1 MAKHNH
7 TITLP
12 NLREAPSKTAENARD
27 IISEWTAKLEKTLSR
42 QSKLDLTPTFRQ
54 DAWIRDFLGLSWDF
68 RTINGLDKISA
79 YFTENQPRAR
89 LRGLHPREQGAFQP
103 AFRDPAPNVHWVD
116 SMFDFETEVGRGKG
130 MVRLTL
136 EEDDTWKAFMINFT
150 LLEMKG
156 FEEHV
161 GVNRPMGYVDL
172 KGGNWR
178 EQRDRQSEFLDE
190 DPTVLVIGAGHA
202 GINIGV
208 RLRHLGIPTLMIDR
222 NEHVG
227 DSWRKRYRTLMT
239 HDPIQYC
246 HLPFIPFPADW
257 PMFMPKDKLADWLES
272 YAKMMELNIWT
283 NTNIQ
288 DTNYDDLSKL
298 WTIKLRRAD
307 GSIRTLRPRHLVLA
321 TGQAGDPIMP
331 TFRGQDR
338 FQGEV
343 YHGSQHS
350 DASATKDVA
359 NKRVVVVGS
368 GNSSHDIC
376 QNFYEGGAAEVTMV
390 QRGGTYVITASKGL
404 FLMHKGMYEEGG
416 PPTED
421 ADIAA
426 QSMPIPVQFAL
437 HAHGTKAIAAV
448 DQELLE
454 GLSNAGFE
462 LDFGPNGS
470 GIYRKYITRGGGY
483 YIDIG
488 CSKLI
493 ADGKIKVRHSPEG
506 ISGFTPSGLAL
517 ADGTMLEADI
527 VVLATGYDGMRSSA
541 RKILGDEVADRVK
554 DCWDLDEQGEIN
566 SYRRD
571 TTNYGQI
578 WRSSGHPGF
587 WYTGGNLALC
597 RSYSRL
603 LALQIKAVE
612 EGLFVQTGGVSRGFH
627 AR

>member
-12 NLREAPSKTAENARD
+12 NLREAPSKTAENARE
-27 IISEWTAKLEKTLSR
+27 IVSEWIAKLEKTLSR
-42 QSKLDLTPTFRQ
+42 QSKLDLTPIFRQ

-79 YFTENQPRAR
+79 YFTENQLRTR
-89 LRGLHPREQGAFQP
+89 LRGLRPREKGAFQP
-103 AFRDPAPNVHWVD
+103 EFRNPAPTIHWVD

-156 FEEHV
+156 FEENV

-172 KGGNWR
+172 KSGNWR

-208 RLRHLGIPTLMIDR
+208 RLRHLGIPTLMVDR

-272 YAKMMELNIWT
+272 YAKIMELNVWT
-283 NTNIQ
+283 STKIE
-288 DTNYDDLSKL
+288 DANYDDLSKL
-298 WTIKLRRAD
+298 WTTKLRRAD
-307 GSIRTLRPRHLVLA
+307 GSVRTLRPRHIVLA
-321 TGQAGDPIMP
+321 TGQAGDPIVP
-331 TFRGQDR
+331 TFRGQDS
-338 FQGEV
+338 FEGKV

-350 DASATKDVA
+350 DASAIKDVA
-359 NKRVVVVGS
+359 KMKVVVVGS

-376 QNFYEGGAAEVTMV
+376 QNFYESGAAEVTMV
-390 QRGGTYVITASKGL
+390 QRGGTYVITANKGL

-437 HAHGTKAIAAV
+437 HAHGTKAIAAA

-454 GLSNAGFE
+454 GLSNAGFK

-493 ADGKIKVRHSPEG
+493 ADGKVKVRNSPKG
-506 ISGFTPSGLAL
+506 ISGFTPNGLAL
-517 ADGTMLEADI
+517 ADGTTLEADI

-554 DCWDLDEQGEIN
+554 DCWDLDDQGEIN
-566 SYRRD
+566 S
-571 TTNYGQI
+571 I
-578 WRSSGHPGF
+578 WRGSGHPGF

-612 EGLFVQTGGVSRGFH
+612 EGLFVQT
-627 AR
+627 

>member
-1 MAKHNH
+1 MAKQNY

-12 NLREAPSKTAENARD
+12 NLREAPSKTPEDARD
-27 IISEWTAKLEKTLSR
+27 IVSEWTAKFEKTLTG
-42 QSKLDLTPTFRQ
+42 QSTLDLTPIFRQ
-54 DAWIRDFLGLSWDF
+54 DAWVRDLLGLSWDF
-68 RTINGLDKISA
+68 RTINGLETISA
-79 YFTENQPRAR
+79 YFNRNQPRAR
-89 LRGLHPREQGAFQP
+89 LRELVPCEQGAFRP
-103 AFRDPAPNVHWVD
+103 AFRNPAPNVHWVD

-156 FEEHV
+156 FEENV

-178 EQRDRQSEFLDE
+178 EQRERQKEFLDA

-202 GINIGV
+202 GINIAV

-246 HLPFIPFPADW
+246 HLPFLPFPADW

-272 YAKMMELNIWT
+272 YAKIMELNIWT
-283 NTNIQ
+283 STNIEE
-288 DTNYDDLSKL
+288 TSYDSHSKL

-307 GSIRTLRPRHLVLA
+307 GTIRTIRPRHVVLA
-321 TGQAGDPIMP
+321 TGQAGDPITP
-331 TFRGQDR
+331 TFRGQDGFR
-338 FQGEV
+338 GQV

-350 DASATKDVA
+350 DASAIKDLA
-359 NKRVVVVGS
+359 GKKVVVVGS

-376 QNFYEGGAAEVTMV
+376 QNFYESGAAEVIMV
-390 QRGGTYVITASKGL
+390 QRGGTYVITANKGL
-404 FLMHKGMYEEGG
+404 FLMHKGMYDEGG

-437 HAHGTKAIAAV
+437 QAHGTKAIAAV
-448 DQELLE
+448 DRELLD
-454 GLSNAGFE
+454 GLSKAGFK
-462 LDFGPNGS
+462 LDFGADGS

-493 ADGKIKVRHSPEG
+493 ADGKVKVHHSPEG
-506 ISGFTPSGLAL
+506 ISGFTPNGLAL
-517 ADGTMLEADI
+517 ADGATLEADI

-541 RKILGDEVADRVK
+541 RKILGDEVANRVK

-566 SYRRD
+566 S
-571 TTNYGQI
+571 I
-578 WRSSGHPGF
+578 WRSSGHPGV
-587 WYTGGNLALC
+587 WYMGGNLALC

-612 EGLFVQTGGVSRGFH
+612 EGLLVQT
-627 AR
+627 